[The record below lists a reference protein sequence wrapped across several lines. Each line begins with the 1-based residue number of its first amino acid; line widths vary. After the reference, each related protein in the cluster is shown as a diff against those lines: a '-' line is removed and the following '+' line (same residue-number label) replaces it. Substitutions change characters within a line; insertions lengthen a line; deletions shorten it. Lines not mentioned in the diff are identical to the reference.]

1 MKSTVNGQI
10 QRKKFDRECMEVF
23 KKWSLNLESKAKK
36 DFTRKNGTN
45 TRTRYSGF
53 KRCWCRFWPFL

>member
-1 MKSTVNGQI
+1 MKSTVYGQI
-10 QRKKFDRECMEVF
+10 QNKMFDSECMEVF

-53 KRCWCRFWPFL
+53 KRCW